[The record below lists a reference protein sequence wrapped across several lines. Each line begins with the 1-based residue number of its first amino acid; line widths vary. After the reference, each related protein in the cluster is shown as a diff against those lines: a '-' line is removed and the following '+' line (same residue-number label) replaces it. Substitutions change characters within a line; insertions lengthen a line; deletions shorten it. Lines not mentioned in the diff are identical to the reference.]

1 LDISNQEMK
10 RQISENVEWTEI
22 IEPRSSLF
30 DWKLKEV
37 WNYRDLLRM
46 FVRRDFV
53 ATYKQT
59 ILGPLWFFIQPI
71 FTTITFTIVFGNFAG
86 ISSDGQPRMV
96 FYMAGLTLW
105 NYFSECFTKA
115 STVFT
120 TNANIFGK
128 VYFPRL
134 IMPLTI
140 VVSNL
145 IKFAI
150 QYMLFLV
157 FYGYFLFNGNKS
169 IEPNSLILLTP
180 FLILLMAGISLGA
193 GMIFSAM
200 TTKYKDLTFLLT
212 FGIQLLMYAT
222 PVIYPLASIPDQYKT
237 YVLLNPLTAVI
248 ETFRY
253 GYLGTGT
260 FSWSALGYSSIFMV
274 ILLLSGITIFNK
286 VERSFMDTV

>member
-1 LDISNQEMK
+1 MK
-10 RQISENVEWTEI
+10 NDTNIHSEWTEV
-22 IEPRSSLF
+22 IEPSSSLF
-30 DWKLKEV
+30 DFKLKEV

-145 IKFAI
+145 IKFVI
-150 QYMLFLV
+150 QYLLFLV
-157 FYGYFLFNGNKS
+157 FYGYYLLNGNTS
-169 IEPNSLILLTP
+169 IQPNSIILLTP
-180 FLILLMAGISLGA
+180 LLLFLMAGISLGA

-222 PVIYPLASIPDQYKT
+222 PVIYPLESIPDQYKT
-237 YVLLNPLTAVI
+237 YVLLNPLSAVI
-248 ETFRY
+248 ETFRF
-253 GYLGTGT
+253 GYLGTGS
-260 FSWSALGYSSIFMV
+260 FSWSALGYSTIFMLV
-274 ILLLSGITIFNK
+274 LLCVGIIIFNK
-286 VERSFMDTV
+286 VERTFMDTV

>member
-1 LDISNQEMK
+1 MNTS
-10 RQISENVEWTEI
+10 WTEV
-22 IEPRSSLF
+22 IEPRKSLF

-37 WNYRDLLRM
+37 WNYRDLLTM
-46 FVRRDFV
+46 FVKRDFV

-96 FYMAGLTLW
+96 FYMAGLTMW

-115 STVFT
+115 SSVFT

-145 IKFAI
+145 IRFGI
-150 QYMLFLV
+150 QYLLFLV
-157 FYGYFLFNGNKS
+157 FYFYFIFSGKQS
-169 IEPNSLILLTP
+169 IEPNFYIILTP
-180 FLILLMAGISLGA
+180 VLIILMAGISLGA
-193 GMIFSAM
+193 GMIFSAL
-200 TTKYKDLTFLLT
+200 TTKYRDLTFLLT

-222 PVIYPLASIPDQYKT
+222 PVIYPLSSIPEKYKS
-237 YVLLNPLTAVI
+237 YVLLNPLSSII

-253 GYLGTGT
+253 AYLGTGT
-260 FSWSALGYSSIFMV
+260 FSWSALGYSAIFMIV
-274 ILLLSGITIFNK
+274 LLLAGITIFNK
-286 VERSFMDTV
+286 VERSFMDTI